1 MNIREHICITNSIKI
16 HSMIKNMHKNHLH
29 TTLSNKHFELLK
41 KYTEKFGTQQKAL
54 EFALESLEND
64 TKRDLAQDE
73 QVWVLTGKRTESACV
88 LHKDAFRTL
97 LEGADIKRIIKLIK
111 TQKMAEHMVSW
122 YYQKPLKKCSLKEV
136 IDGAI
141 FFLKEAKIFD
151 TVNYVDCGNYYTL
164 KMIHGLDIR
173 ISKMFNIFIDS
184 LFEAYG
190 ARTESETSEKSLF
203 MKIYKNP

>member
-1 MNIREHICITNSIKI
+1 
-16 HSMIKNMHKNHLH
+16 MIKNMHKNHLH

-73 QVWVLTGKRTESACV
+73 QVWVLTGKGTESACV
-88 LHKDAFRTL
+88 LHKDAFKTL
-97 LEGADIKRIIKLIK
+97 LEGADVKRIIKIVN
-111 TQKMAEHMVSW
+111 TQKIAEHMVSW

-136 IDGAI
+136 TDGVI
-141 FFLKEAKIFD
+141 FFLKAAKIFD
-151 TVNYVDCGNYYTL
+151 TVNYVDCGNYYSL

-173 ISKMFNIFIDS
+173 TSKMFNIFIES

-190 ARTESETSEKSLF
+190 VKTESEISEKSLF
-203 MKIYKNP
+203 MKIYNNP

>member
-1 MNIREHICITNSIKI
+1 
-16 HSMIKNMHKNHLH
+16 MIKNMHKNHLH
-29 TTLSNKHFELLK
+29 TTLSDKHFELLK
-41 KYTEKFGTQQKAL
+41 KYSEKFGTQQKAL

-64 TKRDLAQDE
+64 TKRDLAQDQ

-88 LHKDAFRTL
+88 LHKDAVRTL
-97 LEGADIKRIIKLIK
+97 FEGADIKRIIKLLK

-141 FFLKEAKIFD
+141 FFFNEAKIFD
-151 TVNYVDCGNYYTL
+151 TVNYVDCGNYYSL
-164 KMIHGLDIR
+164 KMVHGIDIR
-173 ISKMFNIFIDS
+173 TSKMFNIFIDS

-190 ARTESETSEKSLF
+190 VKTESEISEKSLF
-203 MKIYKNP
+203 MKIYKNL